1 MICAYS
7 KNYRLL
13 LIKKFCFAYKGVI
26 EGTSASLLYA
36 RRFRKFIKRPRKGGI
51 QAMKAMKNLNTRIMS
66 FLVAIMLV
74 FGAVGQ
80 SMTVAY
86 AGPNGG
92 GYMPGSGGSGTG
104 TGTGGGSTG
113 SGIFDLVGDDGS
125 INDSSDVAQQNTDG
139 SFTTIITKYKS
150 IAVAI
155 MGILTITMLIFM
167 LIQFT
172 KLGAAGDNE
181 MARKKAIMG
190 ILTTGIAT
198 ALLGGATIIV
208 GFFWGALTGSD

>member
-1 MICAYS
+1 
-7 KNYRLL
+7 
-13 LIKKFCFAYKGVI
+13 
-26 EGTSASLLYA
+26 
-36 RRFRKFIKRPRKGGI
+36 
-51 QAMKAMKNLNTRIMS
+51 MKNMKKRIIS
-66 FLVAIMLV
+66 GLLAIAMII
-74 FGAVGQ
+74 GAVEE
-80 SMTVAY
+80 SMITAY
-86 AGPNGG
+86 A
-92 GYMPGSGGSGTG
+92 YMPGSGNQGQENTG
-104 TGTGGGSTG
+104 QNASDGGAASL
-113 SGIFDLVGDDGS
+113 FDLVSDDGQ
-125 INDSSDVAQQNTDG
+125 INSGSEVARQNTDG

-181 MARKKAIMG
+181 IARKKAIMG

-208 GFFWGALTGSD
+208 GFFWGALIGS

>member
-1 MICAYS
+1 M
-7 KNYRLL
+7 
-13 LIKKFCFAYKGVI
+13 KKIA
-26 EGTSASLLYA
+26 
-36 RRFRKFIKRPRKGGI
+36 
-51 QAMKAMKNLNTRIMS
+51 TRIMS

-86 AGPNGG
+86 A
-92 GYMPGSGGSGTG
+92 MPGHGTTTGSGGNGNRNNNG
-104 TGTGGGSTG
+104 G
-113 SGIFDLVGDDGS
+113 SGIFDLVSDDGS
-125 INDSSDVAQQNTDG
+125 IDSSSDVAQKNTDG
-139 SFTTIITKYKS
+139 GFSTVITKYKS
-150 IAVAI
+150 IAVAL

-198 ALLGGATIIV
+198 ALLGGATLVV
-208 GFFWGALTGSD
+208 GFFWGALNGSDAGTAGT